1 MAFIVKDRVK
11 ETSTTTGTGTLT
23 LAGAVSGFRSFAD
36 IGNANTTAYVILEA
50 SESAP
55 TQWEVG
61 IGTYTS
67 AGTTLARTTVLR
79 TSSGGTSAITLA
91 SGTHTV
97 VCGWSAQSASQSYIH
112 PIALPS
118 DSNPTVGVGEW
129 HYGSIAAYTANRTFT
144 LPSAAATGDRIG
156 IALTTGDDVYAL
168 LVKTSTGDKINGVD
182 CSTTEW
188 SRLLMTG
195 ETVVFRCID
204 GSTVDWVVEHDG
216 RIPLR
221 ASMLKNTNTTVATA
235 TNTKLNLNEVVL
247 DNAGGQANTTNNR
260 IDVRRAGTYAIY
272 PRIATDAADIS
283 GGQARCH
290 KNGSFLFNQSGYTHA
305 GSNLGPGFGLFS
317 LAAGDYLELYAY
329 HSTGS
334 SKDLYGAAG
343 DISCSMQLVEQL

>member
-1 MAFIVKDRVK
+1 MSFVVKDRVK

-23 LAGAVSGFRSFAD
+23 LAGAVSGFQAFSVV
-36 IGNANTTAYVILEA
+36 GNGNLCKYTLLASSEATPTA
-50 SESAP
+50 
-55 TQWEVG
+55 WERG
-61 IGTYTS
+61 IGTWAT
-67 AGTTLARTTVLR
+67 GGTLARTQVLDN
-79 TSSGGTSAITLA
+79 SSGTTSPITLPA
-91 SGTHTV
+91 GTHTV
-97 VCGWSAQSASQSYIH
+97 MIGWGADDARQSYIH
-112 PIALPS
+112 PVALPS

-168 LVKTSTGDKINGVD
+168 LIKTSTGDKINGVD

-221 ASMLKNTNTTVATA
+221 ASMLKNTNTTVATS
-235 TNTKLNLNEVVL
+235 TITKLNLNEVVL

-272 PRIATDAADIS
+272 PRITTDAADIS

-290 KNGSFLFNQSGYTHA
+290 KNASSLFNQAGYTHA
-305 GSNLGPGFGLFS
+305 YSTLGPGFGLFT

-343 DISCSMQLVEQL
+343 DISCSMQMVEQL